1 MNEKNVSQLILE
13 NDIIIQNNIKNQLN
27 KKIIKPIE
35 CYLMDNN
42 WKNTFLNYINNIN
55 YNNDSQKDLTLSTL
69 PEINECFIDNYSLAL
84 NTLQNG
90 SIFSYADKKIIES
103 LFINESINKIHNISK
118 IYPADKKIIIDFEEK
133 NYDNKSLLII

>member
-13 NDIIIQNNIKNQLN
+13 NDIIFQNNIKSQLN

-90 SIFSYADKKIIES
+90 SRFSYADKKIIES
-103 LFINESINKIHNISK
+103 LFFNESINTIHNIS
-118 IYPADKKIIIDFEEK
+118 
-133 NYDNKSLLII
+133 N